1 MSPQELRVI
10 FYFASPDFPPGFSR
24 ILSAPGSK
32 INKKL
37 VVQNSNNTVSTCAKS
52 TNMSTLLSEKD
63 LSRAIVAALPAE
75 LIQTIALH
83 VKKEDE
89 YGFCAHCNWNPSFP
103 HSHIAHGKYQCVY
116 IQLKYEVEDTEEG
129 DYRYRHR
136 NSTEPWTEV
145 CI

>member
-1 MSPQELRVI
+1 
-10 FYFASPDFPPGFSR
+10 
-24 ILSAPGSK
+24 
-32 INKKL
+32 
-37 VVQNSNNTVSTCAKS
+37 
-52 TNMSTLLSEKD
+52 MSTLISEED
-63 LSRAIVAALPAE
+63 LSRLDVLPTE
-75 LIQTIALH
+75 LIQTIARQ

-129 DYRYRHR
+129 DYRYRNR

>member
-1 MSPQELRVI
+1 MDSV
-10 FYFASPDFPPGFSR
+10 
-24 ILSAPGSK
+24 
-32 INKKL
+32 
-37 VVQNSNNTVSTCAKS
+37 
-52 TNMSTLLSEKD
+52 
-63 LSRAIVAALPAE
+63 
-75 LIQTIALH
+75 LIATGIR
-83 VKKEDE
+83 
-89 YGFCAHCNWNPSFP
+89 

>member
-1 MSPQELRVI
+1 MPKV
-10 FYFASPDFPPGFSR
+10 P
-24 ILSAPGSK
+24 
-32 INKKL
+32 
-37 VVQNSNNTVSTCAKS
+37 
-52 TNMSTLLSEKD
+52 NMSTLISEED
-63 LSRAIVAALPAE
+63 LQHLDALPTE
-75 LIQTIALH
+75 LIQTIACQ
-83 VKKEDE
+83 VEKKDE

-129 DYRYRHR
+129 DYRYRNR